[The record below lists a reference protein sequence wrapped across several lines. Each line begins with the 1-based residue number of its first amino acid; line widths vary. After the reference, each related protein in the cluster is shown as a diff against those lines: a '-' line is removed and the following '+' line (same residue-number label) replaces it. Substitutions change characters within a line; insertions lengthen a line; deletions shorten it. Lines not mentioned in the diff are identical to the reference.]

1 MFLDAFERS
10 LVPRYLIY
18 YLLHHQLEVQ
28 SFGDY
33 LNFVLEIPASNNKFK
48 ENINELTKMTEIKI
62 SELGYIVEIR
72 VKLWMV
78 GMVSPETVDKRK

>member
-1 MFLDAFERS
+1 M
-10 LVPRYLIY
+10 
-18 YLLHHQLEVQ
+18 
-28 SFGDY
+28 
-33 LNFVLEIPASNNKFK
+33 
-48 ENINELTKMTEIKI
+48 NELTKKTEMKT